1 MGVGWCFG
9 GGLCCDI
16 ASLVVCLEPGF
27 IGVGVADE
35 GERDGV
41 VVRVCVDHGHV
52 RVAEFLQRNSILKRL
67 GCSGDIYQNNF
78 FKKVK
83 LVTYTKMDNMF
94 FRKCF

>member
-1 MGVGWCFG
+1 MGVGWCFW

-52 RVAEFLQRNSILKRL
+52 RGGGVLATECGR
-67 GCSGDIYQNNF
+67 SGQDVPVIF
-78 FKKVK
+78 IRIIFKT
-83 LVTYTKMDNMF
+83 LSW
-94 FRKCF
+94 